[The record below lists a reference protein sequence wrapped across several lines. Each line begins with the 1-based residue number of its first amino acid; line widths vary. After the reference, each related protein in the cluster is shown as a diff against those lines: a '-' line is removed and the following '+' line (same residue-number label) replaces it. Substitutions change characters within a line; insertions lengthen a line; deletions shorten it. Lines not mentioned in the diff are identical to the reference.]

1 MKKVKTYDPEQRRF
15 IEDNFYCG
23 FCGNTNQ
30 WQIDV
35 KLRHIVECLSDGFSV
50 SLDEKRA
57 KRISTAIQGFIQR
70 SLDENRFRCANC
82 GNTEI
87 EYHFYYLE
95 SCWNTDCPGCFHC
108 GNYIEKEML
117 IDICE
122 DCISK
127 HNGNITEDDC
137 FTLCEHHDF
146 GLSEVRDHHGVT
158 LEDLKRGLGYFTDG

>member
-1 MKKVKTYDPEQRRF
+1 MKKVKTYNPEQRRF

-57 KRISTAIQGFIQR
+57 KRIANAIQGFIRR

-82 GNTEI
+82 GSTEI

-146 GLSEVRDHHGVT
+146 GLSEVRYHYELS
-158 LEDLKRGLGYFTDG
+158 LESLKRGLGYFTDG